1 MIAVKGKYD
10 GMMVTLE
17 RTPEIPECEV
27 IVTFLD
33 HLLSDKTDDDD
44 SLAYLFKG
52 FTDDGIREPIID
64 FG

>member
-17 RTPEIPECEV
+17 RTPAIQECEV

-33 HLLSDKTDDDD
+33 HPLSDKTDDDG

-52 FTDDGIREPIID
+52 FTDDGIREPIVD